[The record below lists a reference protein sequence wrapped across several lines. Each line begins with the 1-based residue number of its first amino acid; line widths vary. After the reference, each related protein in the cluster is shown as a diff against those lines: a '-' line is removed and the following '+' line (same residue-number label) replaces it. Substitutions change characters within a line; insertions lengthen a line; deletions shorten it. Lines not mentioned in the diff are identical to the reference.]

1 MDLLFNMEIYAVSCV
16 SYEIKFCHFPLFSF
30 GLPSL
35 DLVNSL
41 SSCPH
46 SGKVNVH

>member
-16 SYEIKFCHFPLFSF
+16 SYEIKFSHFPHFSF

-35 DLVNSL
+35 DLVKSL

-46 SGKVNVH
+46 PE